1 MYGSGRRIVH
11 IKEQA
16 MRPLFVILFLHMAAA
31 IPALAQGGPPGVRA
45 VSVESVE
52 VRATEI
58 RSSVKAV
65 GTLLAEASATLRSE
79 IPGQVIEIHFEE
91 GQRISGGD
99 KLFSLE
105 DTVLKAEVNE
115 ARANAERS
123 EAAYKRA
130 QEMYAKKLISAT
142 EYDTAR
148 ADHNVDL
155 ARLLSSRAV
164 LSKTTI
170 KAPFDGFAG
179 LRQINVGDYAT
190 VGQELVD
197 VVQLDPLRVDFS
209 VPETLLSKVKPG
221 LTVEVTADAYPNEIF
236 EGEITAVAPKSDVQG
251 HSIEVRA
258 NLPNGELKL
267 RPGLFVNVNV
277 FLGARLDAIV
287 IPEQAIWPIG
297 QQKTVYVII
306 DGKAERR
313 DVTLGERQPGS
324 VEILAGLEIGD
335 VVVTAGQL
343 KLYDGADVRSTSS
356 NSSVLH

>member
-1 MYGSGRRIVH
+1 
-11 IKEQA
+11 
-16 MRPLFVILFLHMAAA
+16 MRPLLVILFLHIA
-31 IPALAQGGPPGVRA
+31 IAVPAFAQGGPPGGLA
-45 VSVESVE
+45 VAVESVE
-52 VRATEI
+52 VRATEM

-79 IPGQVIEIHFEE
+79 IPGQILEIHFDE
-91 GQRISGGD
+91 GQRLSKGD

-105 DTVLKAEVNE
+105 ATVLEAEVNE
-115 ARANAERS
+115 ARANADRS
-123 EAAYKRA
+123 AAEYKRA

-148 ADHNVDL
+148 ANHNVDV

-164 LSKTTI
+164 LSKTVI
-170 KAPFDGFAG
+170 RAPFDGFAG
-179 LRQINVGDYAT
+179 LRQINIGDYAT
-190 VGQELVD
+190 IGQELVD

-221 LTVEVTADAYPNEIF
+221 LSIEITADAYL
-236 EGEITAVAPKSDVQG
+236 GEVFDGKITAVAPKSDVQG

-258 NLPNGELKL
+258 NLPNTELKL

-277 FLGARLDAIV
+277 FLGAKPDAIV

-313 DVTLGERQPGS
+313 DVIIGERQPGS
-324 VEILAGLEIGD
+324 VEILSGLKAGEI
-335 VVVTAGQL
+335 VVTAGQM
-343 KLYDGADVRSTSS
+343 KLYNGADVRSISS
-356 NSSVLH
+356 NSPVLH

>member
-1 MYGSGRRIVH
+1 
-11 IKEQA
+11 
-16 MRPLFVILFLHMAAA
+16 MRPLLIILFFHIAAA
-31 IPALAQGGPPGVRA
+31 VPALAQGGPPGGRA
-45 VSVESVE
+45 VVVEAVE
-52 VRATEI
+52 VHPTEI

-79 IPGQVIEIHFEE
+79 IPGQLLEIHFAE
-91 GQRISGGD
+91 GQQLSKGD

-105 DTVLKAEVNE
+105 ATVLEAEVNE

-148 ADHNVDL
+148 ADHNVDV

-164 LSKTTI
+164 LSKTVI
-170 KAPFDGFAG
+170 RAPFDGFAG

-221 LTVEVTADAYPNEIF
+221 LAVEVSADAYPGEVF

-251 HSIEVRA
+251 HNIEVRA
-258 NLPNGELKL
+258 NLPNSELKL
-267 RPGLFVNVNV
+267 RPGLFVSVNV
-277 FLGARLDAIV
+277 FLGAKPDAIV

-297 QQKTVYVII
+297 QQKTVYVIV

-313 DVTLGERQPGS
+313 NVTLGERQPGS
-324 VEILAGLEIGD
+324 VEILSGLEIGD

-343 KLYDGADVRSTSS
+343 KLYDGAVVRSTGS
-356 NSSVLH
+356 NTSVLH